1 MRKVAAAQNV
11 SRMCFVCGLENPG
24 GLSARFFETD
34 DGSLIGE
41 FSPCE
46 HHQGYPGRLHG
57 GVATTILDETM
68 GRAISISDPSA
79 WGVTVDLAVRFRRPV
94 PLDSPVRAVARI
106 TADRGRIFEGEGEI
120 VLADGTVA
128 VSATGRYLRQDITK
142 IAQGDFDQEWFSD
155 PRDLPD
161 AIDI

>member
-1 MRKVAAAQNV
+1 MRKITNAQNV
-11 SRMCFVCGLENPG
+11 SRMCFVCGTENPA
-24 GLSARFFETD
+24 GLSSRFFETS
-34 DGSLIGE
+34 DGELVGI

-57 GVATTILDETM
+57 GIATTILDETM
-68 GRAISISDPSA
+68 GRAISITDQQA
-79 WGVTVDLAVRFRRPV
+79 WGVTVDLAIRFRRPV
-94 PLDSPVRAVARI
+94 PLNAPVRAVGRI
-106 TADRGRIFEGEGEI
+106 TADRGRIFEGAGEI

-128 VSATGRYLRQDITK
+128 VSATGRYLRQDIRK
-142 IAQGDFDQEWFSD
+142 IADGDFDREWFAD